1 MILIK
6 ILLGFIAER
15 LRTVKI
21 EFEKEMIL
29 GLIELFG
36 EEKAIEEL
44 CGVCKTIIEE
54 SIKQYNES
62 KEV

>member
-1 MILIK
+1 M
-6 ILLGFIAER
+6 
-15 LRTVKI
+15 KI

-54 SIKQYNES
+54 SIKQYNEL